1 LKRDRGCAIV
11 RARLDVRHNGIEF
24 FVRQNK
30 KLAMEKSMKQKY
42 EYKFVRIGEGW
53 FSAKS
58 KAIGEYQQIIQEHA
72 REGWRLVQVFTPSM
86 GAYGAA
92 KYFEI
97 ILERESEN

>member
-1 LKRDRGCAIV
+1 
-11 RARLDVRHNGIEF
+11 
-24 FVRQNK
+24 
-30 KLAMEKSMKQKY
+30 MKQRF

-58 KAIGEYQQIIQEHA
+58 KAIREYQQVIQDHA
-72 REGWRLVQVFTPSM
+72 QDGWRLVQVFAPSM

-97 ILERESEN
+97 ILEREMGN